1 MTCFYLVR
9 HASHDLLGRVLA
21 GRMPGVHLNARG
33 RQETDWLRE
42 RFRSVPV
49 DAIVTSP
56 LERSLE
62 TADPI
67 ASALG
72 LVPQIEPALLEMA
85 FGEWTGRSFEELE
98 KVPGWRAFNTC
109 RSVTPVPGGETMLQ
123 TQVRA
128 VAALERL
135 RERHA
140 DGNVLVVSHGDVFR
154 AVVAHYLGLCLDLLQ
169 RFMIEPASITTL
181 HVAGHG
187 ATLVR
192 LNDSPPAFEAREDS
206 PSRNG
211 SAAPAERPA
220 VAR

>member
-1 MTCFYLVR
+1 MTRFYLVR

-33 RQETDWLRE
+33 RREADWLRE
-42 RFRSVPV
+42 RFRSVAV
-49 DAIVTSP
+49 DALITSP

-62 TADPI
+62 TAGPI
-67 ASALG
+67 AAALG
-72 LVPQIEPALLEMA
+72 LAPEIEPALGEMS

-98 KVPGWRAFNTC
+98 EVPAWRAFNTC

-135 RERHA
+135 RERHG
-140 DGNVLVVSHGDVFR
+140 DGSVVVVSHGDVLR
-154 AVVAHYLGLCLDLLQ
+154 AVVAHYLGLCIDLLR

-181 HVAGHG
+181 HVAPDG

-192 LNDSPPAFEAREDS
+192 LNDSPPVFETLES
-206 PSRNG
+206 PVFRNG
-211 SAAPAERPA
+211 GAAPAAPE

>member
-1 MTCFYLVR
+1 MTRFYLVR

-33 RQETDWLRE
+33 RREADWLRE
-42 RFRSVPV
+42 RFQSVPV
-49 DAIVTSP
+49 DALVTSP

-62 TADPI
+62 TAGPI
-67 ASALG
+67 ATALG
-72 LVPQIEPALLEMA
+72 LAPEIEPALGEMS

-98 KVPGWRAFNTC
+98 AVPAWRAFNTC

-128 VAALERL
+128 VAALERQ
-135 RERHA
+135 RERHSNGAVLAA
-140 DGNVLVVSHGDVFR
+140 D
-154 AVVAHYLGLCLDLLQ
+154 
-169 RFMIEPASITTL
+169 
-181 HVAGHG
+181 G

-192 LNDSPPAFEAREDS
+192 LNDAPPVFETLENPAS
-206 PSRNG
+206 LNG
-211 SAAPAERPA
+211 SAAPAAPE